1 VRVLTRTGQVI
12 PWRVNSSA
20 LFQGAYACGGGGGGG
35 GGRRLSIGLFAP
47 EHSPRK
53 FSPFDTRP
61 MRVRLLLLSSAPS
74 VHLPPCRLA
83 IPERGDPAGSY
94 GGVRRRDSG
103 NPGWRRGSLTPSG
116 PAGR

>member
-1 VRVLTRTGQVI
+1 MDKVVCVLTRTGQVI

-20 LFQGAYACGGGGGGG
+20 LFQGAYACGGSGGGG

-74 VHLPPCRLA
+74 VHLPPADSPSPR
-83 IPERGDPAGSY
+83 EETRPAAMAVCVGATVATPV
-94 GGVRRRDSG
+94 GG
-103 NPGWRRGSLTPSG
+103 
-116 PAGR
+116 AGA